1 MADSGETGTDKQEE
15 PEPAPAS
22 DEPERAADAPR
33 VRDRSPSPERDSARA
48 RSRSHSRSRSRSRSP
63 AQVPQAPQ
71 AQQAPELI
79 SAEEIRRLLE
89 EREELRRNR
98 DYAGSDRLR
107 DDLRAKGVS
116 VNDREKSWVADDGRS
131 GMFGTSVDMGGG
143 GVSGES
149 ITTDEIMQILTDR
162 EAARASRDYAKGDQL
177 RDQLRAKGIQVHDRE
192 RTWRAPDGRS
202 GTFGGGGGG
211 GFGGGG
217 GGGGGYG
224 GAMMG
229 QAGPMNDYEIVKV
242 LEQREEARKNRD
254 YASSDRIRDELR
266 ARGVQVHDTERR
278 WSTQDGR
285 RYVLV
290 AGETLITSAAKCA
303 P

>member
-1 MADSGETGTDKQEE
+1 
-15 PEPAPAS
+15 
-22 DEPERAADAPR
+22 
-33 VRDRSPSPERDSARA
+33 
-48 RSRSHSRSRSRSRSP
+48 
-63 AQVPQAPQ
+63 VPQAPQ